1 MFTIYDPLSSTRLRL
16 ILRTSPS
23 RTNRSLSYERSLR
36 IAAIISGDRL
46 WSSWSAGL
54 AMTRLLT
61 GWRPYKAL
69 IHVDRLHEYLL
80 GLLETPKLTKDNLGI
95 EEVNKFIVHIHI
107 LIRAHS
113 DQRTSTWP
121 IVRNG
126 IKSWSKG
133 MHPNQRHGPVR
144 QRHYQRVGHCGGYVR
159 PYSLPQQ

>member
-1 MFTIYDPLSSTRLRL
+1 MEFLVRWIGSDEASNRL
-16 ILRTSPS
+16 
-23 RTNRSLSYERSLR
+23 EVGSLR
-36 IAAIISGDRL
+36 IAVIISGDRL

-107 LIRAHS
+107 LIRAYTF
-113 DQRTSTWP
+113 DD
-121 IVRNG
+121 
-126 IKSWSKG
+126 
-133 MHPNQRHGPVR
+133 
-144 QRHYQRVGHCGGYVR
+144 
-159 PYSLPQQ
+159 